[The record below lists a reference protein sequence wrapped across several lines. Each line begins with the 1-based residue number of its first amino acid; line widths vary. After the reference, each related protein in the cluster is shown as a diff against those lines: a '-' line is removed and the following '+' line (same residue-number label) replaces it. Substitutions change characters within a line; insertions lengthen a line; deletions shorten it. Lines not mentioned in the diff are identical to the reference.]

1 MIPLQI
7 PSQRV
12 YILSGVAVVALSSM
26 ILFSHY
32 TSALSSATG
41 AKAEAVTSSSGTVYL
56 SPSASAAAAASTQE
70 QPMLEVH
77 IANNGL
83 TLLRGARVLSISGT
97 TIRVGMAWQSSTFTW
112 TLETNYNTRFVAQSG
127 EKATLADITTGDV
140 VMVTGTLRAGGS
152 EPAIDT
158 DYLRQT
164 GE

>member
-1 MIPLQI
+1 
-7 PSQRV
+7 
-12 YILSGVAVVALSSM
+12 
-26 ILFSHY
+26 
-32 TSALSSATG
+32 
-41 AKAEAVTSSSGTVYL
+41 
-56 SPSASAAAAASTQE
+56 
-70 QPMLEVH
+70 MLEVH